1 MRFARDRE
9 TAKRFG
15 VAVCAGVL
23 AACASLPPPAT
34 PQAPVTTV
42 EAPFSIGG
50 RISARRGDAAVAGAF
65 TWTHDG
71 QHDSIELSTPL
82 GQMLAKLDGDAHDV
96 TVHLSDGRVESGPT
110 WSALNEKVFGVTIP
124 VDGLASWIRALPRPI
139 AQYSVERDD
148 SGRVS
153 LLRQDG
159 WEVVYAYA
167 DNAAPRPFRVTLRYP
182 GAEPVE
188 VRVVVDR
195 WQ

>member
-15 VAVCAGVL
+15 VAMCAGVL

-82 GQMLAKLDGDAHDV
+82 GQTLAKLDGDAHDV

-110 WSALNEKVFGVTIP
+110 WSALTEKAFGVTIP